1 MKKKLLEKDVFYLS
15 LFICICIIAIGG
27 IWFTNRNVNNLLST
41 NTPTKTEDEIHLT
54 KEKKKDVVP
63 TTTDSEQNL
72 SKAKET
78 KKVKNNKMSY
88 LGNQLIRGYSEKEP
102 SYSETLEV
110 WEIHKAI
117 DIEANENQEVKSLTN
132 GTVLDVYDDDKYGM
146 SVKIKS
152 EDNTVFVYSSL
163 SENIKIRKNDKIT
176 EGQCIGYASNTSNV
190 ECLSGAHVHLEAY
203 KNNIAI
209 NPMSLLE

>member
-15 LFICICIIAIGG
+15 LFICVCILAVGG
-27 IWFTNRNVNNLLST
+27 IIFTNKNVDKLVSK
-41 NTPTKTEDEIHLT
+41 NTTASEDEIHLID
-54 KEKKKDVVP
+54 KEKNDVTP

-72 SKAKET
+72 AKAKET
-78 KKVKNNKMSY
+78 ENNKMSY
-88 LGNQLIRGYSEKEP
+88 LGNQVIREYSEKEP

-110 WEIHKAI
+110 WEIHKGI
-117 DIEANENQEVKSLTN
+117 DVEANENQEIKSLTS
-132 GTVLDVYDDDKYGM
+132 GKVLDVYDDDKYGI

-152 EDNTVFVYSSL
+152 DDNTVFVYSSL
-163 SENIKIRKNDKIT
+163 GKKTKVKKGDTVT
-176 EGQCIGYASNTSNV
+176 EGQVIGYAGNTSDV
-190 ECLSGAHVHLEAY
+190 ESLSGVHVHLQAY

>member
-15 LFICICIIAIGG
+15 LFICVCILAVGG
-27 IWFTNRNVNNLLST
+27 IIFTNKNVDKLVSK
-41 NTPTKTEDEIHLT
+41 NTTASEDEIHLID
-54 KEKKKDVVP
+54 KEKNDVTP

-72 SKAKET
+72 AKAKET
-78 KKVKNNKMSY
+78 ENNKMSY
-88 LGNQLIRGYSEKEP
+88 LGNQVIREYSEKEP

-110 WEIHKAI
+110 WEIHKGI
-117 DIEANENQEVKSLTN
+117 DVEANENQEIKSLTS
-132 GTVLDVYDDDKYGM
+132 GKVLDVYDDDKYGI

-152 EDNTVFVYSSL
+152 DDNTVFVYSSL
-163 SENIKIRKNDKIT
+163 GKKTKVKKGDIVT
-176 EGQCIGYASNTSNV
+176 EGQVIGYAGNTSDV
-190 ECLSGAHVHLEAY
+190 ESLSGVHVHLQAY

>member
-152 EDNTVFVYSSL
+152 EDNT
-163 SENIKIRKNDKIT
+163 E
-176 EGQCIGYASNTSNV
+176 IGRASCRERV
-190 ECLSGAHVHLEAY
+190 
-203 KNNIAI
+203 
-209 NPMSLLE
+209 

>member
-15 LFICICIIAIGG
+15 LFICVCILAVGG
-27 IWFTNRNVNNLLST
+27 IIFTNKNVDKLVSK
-41 NTPTKTEDEIHLT
+41 NTTASEDEIHLID
-54 KEKKKDVVP
+54 KEKNDVTP

-72 SKAKET
+72 AKAKET
-78 KKVKNNKMSY
+78 ENNKMSY
-88 LGNQLIRGYSEKEP
+88 LGNQVIREYSEKEP

-110 WEIHKAI
+110 WEIHKGI
-117 DIEANENQEVKSLTN
+117 DVEAHENQEIKSLTS
-132 GTVLDVYDDDKYGM
+132 GKVLDVYDDDKYGI

-152 EDNTVFVYSSL
+152 DDNTVFVYSSL
-163 SENIKIRKNDKIT
+163 GKKTK
-176 EGQCIGYASNTSNV
+176 GYAGNTSDV
-190 ECLSGAHVHLEAY
+190 ESLSGVHVHLQAY